1 MAKKCSSTDR
11 INIAES
17 RRILGEATE
26 GPWTIEGYRDL
37 LGAGGFTLIGANGL
51 FYEAEDAQA
60 AAHAINTLP
69 LALDEIE
76 RLRAE
81 VERLRE
87 SIKGLARVCDGEPV
101 KARRSLDFWAGVD
114 YGNRNTA
121 SALRACLT
129 PDRAALTPDRA
140 ALTPEDS
147 DER

>member
-1 MAKKCSSTDR
+1 MTDR
-11 INIAES
+11 IDIAES
-17 RRILGEATE
+17 RRILKEARTVASITE
-26 GPWTIEGYRDL
+26 CADLSSWDITDQEGGWIANFPYRV
-37 LGAGGFTLIGANGL
+37 
-51 FYEAEDAQA
+51 EARAHL
-60 AAHAINTLP
+60 HAINTLP

-129 PDRAALTPDRA
+129 PDRAALTP
-140 ALTPEDS
+140 EDS